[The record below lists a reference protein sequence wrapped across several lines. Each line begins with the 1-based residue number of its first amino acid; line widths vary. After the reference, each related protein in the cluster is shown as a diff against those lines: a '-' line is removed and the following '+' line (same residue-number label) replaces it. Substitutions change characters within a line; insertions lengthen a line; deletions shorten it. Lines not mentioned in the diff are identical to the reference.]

1 MNHFPQSDYLL
12 GTYRLFVEEDVFLR
26 YKKKNVY
33 STTYLGMNG

>member
-33 STTYLGMNG
+33 STI